1 MKKTSRTSMKGVSLE
16 FKREAIARRLA
27 AERAAVRR
35 RRVLLLSLA
44 LLALALLLWLLVP
57 SCEAEPEAEPAQPL
71 VAAPTAQPEPP
82 EPPEPLARAPAQPRP
97 TFEVPDPEPLPW
109 IGELRM
115 QVAARSPRLA
125 ACFEGAERPGRLKWS
140 ASVEPK
146 HGLASEHRIEPTLQ
160 SDELTEEQRLC
171 VILVLSDPPYK
182 LSSDDRGA
190 PSRVSMVIE
199 F

>member
-27 AERAAVRR
+27 RERAAIRR
-35 RRVLLLSLA
+35 RRILLLSLV
-44 LLALALLLWLLVP
+44 LLAIVLLLWLLVP
-57 SCEAEPEAEPAQPL
+57 SCEAEPPPAPPPPAPAPAP
-71 VAAPTAQPEPP
+71 AAALPEPP
-82 EPPEPLARAPAQPRP
+82 EPPVQTAAKPRP
-97 TFEVPDPEPLPW
+97 TFEVPEPEPRPW

-125 ACFEGAERPGRLKWS
+125 ACFEGAARPGRLKWS